1 MDNYNKGQKAKEVKN
16 WDVVFLLHLPIER
29 AAMFSLLFIKLF
41 QAVLFF
47 IHRL

>member
-1 MDNYNKGQKAKEVKN
+1 MDNYNKKQKAKEFKN

-29 AAMFSLLFIKLF
+29 AATFSLHFIDLF

-47 IHRL
+47 IHKL